1 LIRTR
6 YLLLL
11 PVILALPTCVAAST
25 DISGTISSDAEWT
38 PAGAPYHLVGN
49 TTIVSG
55 VTVTVRPGVEVI
67 AQGNYQ
73 LTVQGKLR
81 CFGLRH
87 KPVVFKSTTPTTPG
101 NWMGI
106 YLTSGSV
113 GQFFGTSFWGA
124 TNCVTVDG
132 AWAQFD
138 TCWFLYAGQDG
149 LVALNDATLQVE
161 TATFAYNQRR
171 GLYIITPDPIG
182 NISDCVFMS
191 NGEYPIHLKANCVG
205 MLQDNLS
212 FHNNGEDLIG
222 VSCSASNDIRR
233 SQTWKRQPLPFDM
246 LVDSSDILEI
256 PSGLRLTIAAG
267 CELIADRIEVYGTLI
282 AGQSEQ
288 APTVIR
294 GATETPGC
302 WDGIFLH
309 PGSVAQLT
317 NTNVRLADTAFT
329 MDDALLSFT
338 DGLIRDCQYDGIIA
352 YGSSQLHIANSSFH
366 SNGRNHLRLS
376 GLTLSGTIA
385 GCTFTA
391 SGDYPV
397 YAVARNCFMLGGGNQ
412 YVNNSRQAV
421 GVACQRDPDLPSSQT
436 WHAQGVPFDLTAN
449 IGGTALCVAWGAT
462 WTLQPGVAIAGGSVY
477 IKGQLEAQG
486 TALQPVVFTTASQPP
501 VNGSWEGIAFYPAAG
516 GVLQHC
522 RIQHAATGVLM
533 QSASPRLQD
542 CLITECSH
550 YGLFIS
556 GTAQPTIYHCQITD
570 NDGTGVRIT
579 NQARPNLGNLYTTA
593 TDDDGQNNF
602 INNGGPDI
610 SNASPRNIRAQNN
623 WWGTA
628 DTGLIDARIVDG
640 ADNPGAGR
648 IYYKPIISPQSNTAP
663 VLEWSGLAGSHD
675 DGVSPDSVDPY
686 QYADFR
692 VKYIDGDG
700 QPPTY
705 IQLHLL
711 KSDAEFGQS
720 PHEMALL
727 PGQSL
732 DYAAGVIYH
741 FGTRLPAGSD
751 YSYYFSASDGYESA
765 SGNPTTPHAGPT
777 VGTSSAGAL
786 LASVFAQQAPAG
798 NVAIHLQMLTAGRV
812 DVEALNIAGRSV
824 ARIVTGRLCEPG
836 HSIVLWDTRGA
847 TGTKLPAGCYLLH
860 IRAAADS
867 GLQQQAVTLITVRR

>member
-1 LIRTR
+1 MIRTR

-212 FHNNGEDLIG
+212 FHNNGKDLIG
-222 VSCSASNDIRR
+222 VSCSAANDIRR

-294 GATETPGC
+294 GATEIPGC

-376 GLTLSGTIA
+376 GLTLTSPIP
-385 GCTFTA
+385 A
-391 SGDYPV
+391 S
-397 YAVARNCFMLGGGNQ
+397 
-412 YVNNSRQAV
+412 
-421 GVACQRDPDLPSSQT
+421 
-436 WHAQGVPFDLTAN
+436 
-449 IGGTALCVAWGAT
+449 
-462 WTLQPGVAIAGGSVY
+462 
-477 IKGQLEAQG
+477 
-486 TALQPVVFTTASQPP
+486 
-501 VNGSWEGIAFYPAAG
+501 
-516 GVLQHC
+516 
-522 RIQHAATGVLM
+522 
-533 QSASPRLQD
+533 
-542 CLITECSH
+542 
-550 YGLFIS
+550 
-556 GTAQPTIYHCQITD
+556 
-570 NDGTGVRIT
+570 
-579 NQARPNLGNLYTTA
+579 TA
-593 TDDDGQNNF
+593 TAV
-602 INNGGPDI
+602 I
-610 SNASPRNIRAQNN
+610 
-623 WWGTA
+623 TC
-628 DTGLIDARIVDG
+628 
-640 ADNPGAGR
+640 
-648 IYYKPIISPQSNTAP
+648 
-663 VLEWSGLAGSHD
+663 GS
-675 DGVSPDSVDPY
+675 
-686 QYADFR
+686 
-692 VKYIDGDG
+692 
-700 QPPTY
+700 
-705 IQLHLL
+705 
-711 KSDAEFGQS
+711 
-720 PHEMALL
+720 
-727 PGQSL
+727 
-732 DYAAGVIYH
+732 AA
-741 FGTRLPAGSD
+741 
-751 YSYYFSASDGYESA
+751 
-765 SGNPTTPHAGPT
+765 
-777 VGTSSAGAL
+777 
-786 LASVFAQQAPAG
+786 
-798 NVAIHLQMLTAGRV
+798 
-812 DVEALNIAGRSV
+812 
-824 ARIVTGRLCEPG
+824 
-836 HSIVLWDTRGA
+836 
-847 TGTKLPAGCYLLH
+847 
-860 IRAAADS
+860 
-867 GLQQQAVTLITVRR
+867 